1 MKKITD
7 IISLKH
13 IEEADGPRVQYS
25 ISIHTKR
32 DVQLDQSFNS
42 LESKQEEVI
51 QYELVKFIE
60 NPINASEFFLIG
72 KEAIKIDEIVY
83 IKVDSFPYIG
93 F

>member
-13 IEEADGPRVQYS
+13 IEEDEGPRVQYS

-32 DVQLDQSFNS
+32 DTQLDQSFNS
-42 LESKQEEVI
+42 LETKQEETI
-51 QYELVKFIE
+51 QYELVKFIQ
-60 NPINASEFFLIG
+60 NPINASEFLLIG